1 MENFTVQLAD
11 SPERLRRCLQIRT
24 AVFTVEKMVPKEIEV
39 DACDCLE
46 STCDHFL
53 IQSHGTDVGTIRCM
67 HVSDNTIR
75 VQRFCFLKE
84 YRGLGL
90 GKAVMRYIEDYY
102 CRRKV
107 IKIELDAKYEVYGF
121 YEKCGYK
128 RISDIF
134 IEANIEHVKMLKEL

>member
-1 MENFTVQLAD
+1 MENFKVQLAD
-11 SPERLRRCLQIRT
+11 SPARLSRCLQIRN

-39 DACDCLE
+39 DEYDSLNHM
-46 STCDHFL
+46 CDHFL
-53 IQSHGTDVGTIRCM
+53 IQSHETDVGTVRCL
-67 HVSDNTIR
+67 HVSENTIR
-75 VQRFCFLKE
+75 VQRFCFLKA

-90 GKAVMRYIEDYY
+90 GKAVMSCIEDYY
-102 CRRKV
+102 CDRNV

-134 IEANIEHVKMLKEL
+134 IEADIEHVKMVKEL